1 MHDVNKPTIV
11 LVLADQLSAAALPR
25 AIAPNLER
33 LGREGVVFE
42 RAYCAS
48 PLCVPSRA
56 ELMTGLLPSELFCQE
71 RCSRL
76 PRRR

>member
-25 AIAPNLER
+25 AIAPNLQR

-48 PLCVPSRA
+48 P
-56 ELMTGLLPSELFCQE
+56 T
-71 RCSRL
+71 
-76 PRRR
+76 